1 MQFPRLELVPAPC
14 IGIAGPYQLFIIR
27 PVEANDCLK
36 WRNWRVRS
44 CSTCNP
50 LIYNPRMAFE
60 PGSVIGEYKI
70 EAALGHGGLGTV
82 YRVKHRISQRLE
94 AMKVLLPER
103 TGTPESAERFR
114 REIQMLASLNHPNIA
129 RLHTAFYFEEQ
140 LVMMMEL
147 VEGEDLRTL
156 SRSTRIPIPQL
167 LDYASQALRALEYA
181 HARGVVH
188 RDIKPANMMVSPG
201 GQMKVLD
208 FGLAQDGTST
218 ELTIAGS
225 VVGSPIYMSPEQV
238 RGEKA
243 TTQSDLYSFGVT
255 LYELIAGE
263 TPIQGKNAYEL
274 MMGHLNHLPKP
285 LRLLR
290 NDIPGHL
297 SDTIARALEKEPARR
312 FATAAEFL
320 DALNARPHSAYE
332 LTATLPPVNNLQRTG
347 SDDQNKTPTG
357 AVPQPLEP
365 LVKHLASF
373 IGPIAKITVLR
384 LAKKTSDIDQLYQ
397 AAAKEIDDPAER
409 QKFLRTRP
417 R

>member
-1 MQFPRLELVPAPC
+1 
-14 IGIAGPYQLFIIR
+14 
-27 PVEANDCLK
+27 
-36 WRNWRVRS
+36 
-44 CSTCNP
+44 
-50 LIYNPRMAFE
+50 MAFE
-60 PGSVIGEYKI
+60 PGSIIGEYTI

-82 YRVKHRISQRLE
+82 YRVRHRISERQE

-156 SRSTRIPIPQL
+156 SRRTRIAIPLL
-167 LDYASQALRALEYA
+167 LDYSSQALRALEYA
-181 HARGVVH
+181 HTRGVVH

-208 FGLAQDGTST
+208 FGLAQNGTST
-218 ELTIAGS
+218 ELTLAGS

-243 TTQSDLYSFGVT
+243 TSQSDLYSFGVT
-255 LYELIAGE
+255 LYELIAGD

-274 MMGHLNHLPKP
+274 MMGHLNHVPKP
-285 LRLLR
+285 LHLLR
-290 NDIPGHL
+290 PEIPGHI
-297 SDTIARALEKEPARR
+297 SDAVARALDKEPSRR
-312 FATAAEFL
+312 FASAAEFL
-320 DALNARPHSAYE
+320 DALNARAHAPDD
-332 LTATLPPVNNLQRTG
+332 LTATLPPVNNVQRG

-365 LVKHLASF
+365 LVKHLAAF

>member
-1 MQFPRLELVPAPC
+1 M
-14 IGIAGPYQLFIIR
+14 
-27 PVEANDCLK
+27 
-36 WRNWRVRS
+36 
-44 CSTCNP
+44 T
-50 LIYNPRMAFE
+50 FE
-60 PGSVIGEYKI
+60 PGTTLGEYTI
-70 EAALGHGGLGTV
+70 EATLGHGGLGTV

-103 TGTPESAERFR
+103 TGTLESAERFR

-129 RLHTAFYFEEQ
+129 RLNTAFYFEEQ

-156 SRSTRIPIPQL
+156 SRRTRIAIPQL
-167 LDYASQALRALEYA
+167 LDYSSQALRALDYA
-181 HARGVVH
+181 HCHGVVH
-188 RDIKPANMMVSPG
+188 RDIKPANMMVSPAG
-201 GQMKVLD
+201 MMKVLD
-208 FGLAQDGTST
+208 FGLAQNGAST
-218 ELTIAGS
+218 DLTLAGS

-243 TTQSDLYSFGVT
+243 TAQSDLYSFGVT

-263 TPIQGKNAYEL
+263 APIQGKNTYEL
-274 MMGHLNHLPKP
+274 MMGHLNRVPRP
-285 LRLLR
+285 LRDLR
-290 NDIPGHL
+290 PEIPAYI
-297 SDTIARALEKEPARR
+297 SDSLARALEKEPALR
-312 FATAAEFL
+312 FATATEFL
-320 DALNARPHSAYE
+320 DALNARAHIAEE
-332 LTATLPPVNNLQRTG
+332 LTATLAPLHNWQRPG
-347 SDDQNKTPTG
+347 SDDHHKTPTG

-365 LVKHLASF
+365 LVKHLAAF

-384 LAKKTSDIDQLYQ
+384 LAKKTSDLDQLYQ

>member
-1 MQFPRLELVPAPC
+1 M
-14 IGIAGPYQLFIIR
+14 
-27 PVEANDCLK
+27 
-36 WRNWRVRS
+36 
-44 CSTCNP
+44 T
-50 LIYNPRMAFE
+50 FE
-60 PGSVIGEYKI
+60 PGSVIGEYTI
-70 EAALGHGGLGTV
+70 EAALGHGGLGSV

-129 RLHTAFYFEEQ
+129 RLNTAFYFEEQ

-156 SRSTRIPIPQL
+156 SRRTRIAIPQL
-167 LDYASQALRALEYA
+167 LDYSSQALRALDYA
-181 HARGVVH
+181 HSRGVVH
-188 RDIKPANMMVSPG
+188 RDIKPANMMVSPA

-208 FGLAQDGTST
+208 FGLAQNGSST
-218 ELTIAGS
+218 ELTLAGS

-243 TTQSDLYSFGVT
+243 TPQSDIYSFGVT

-263 TPIQGKNAYEL
+263 APIYGHNTYEL
-274 MMGHLNHLPKP
+274 MMGHLNHVPKP
-285 LRLLR
+285 LHQLR
-290 NDIPGHL
+290 PEIPAHICDALG
-297 SDTIARALEKEPARR
+297 RALAKEPARR

-320 DALNARPHSAYE
+320 DALNARPHLPEE
-332 LTATLPPVNNLQRTG
+332 LTATLPPVNNWQRPS
-347 SDDQNKTPTG
+347 SDDQQKTPTG
-357 AVPQPLEP
+357 AIPQPLEP

-384 LAKKTSDIDQLYQ
+384 LAKKTSDLDQLYQ

>member
-1 MQFPRLELVPAPC
+1 
-14 IGIAGPYQLFIIR
+14 
-27 PVEANDCLK
+27 
-36 WRNWRVRS
+36 
-44 CSTCNP
+44 
-50 LIYNPRMAFE
+50 MAFE
-60 PGSVIGEYKI
+60 PGGIIGEYTI

-82 YRVKHRISQRLE
+82 YRVQHRISQRQE

-103 TGTPESAERFR
+103 TGTAESAERFR

-140 LVMMMEL
+140 LIMMMEL
-147 VEGEDLRTL
+147 VEGEDLRAL
-156 SRSTRIPIPQL
+156 SRRTSIAIPLL
-167 LDYASQALRALEYA
+167 LDYSSQALRALEYA

-188 RDIKPANMMVSPG
+188 RDIKPANMMVSPA

-208 FGLAQDGTST
+208 FGLAQNGTST
-218 ELTIAGS
+218 ELTLAGS

-243 TTQSDLYSFGVT
+243 TSQSDLYSFGVT
-255 LYELIAGE
+255 LYELIAGDS
-263 TPIQGKNAYEL
+263 PIQGKNAYEL
-274 MMGHLNHLPKP
+274 MMGHLNHVPKP
-285 LRLLR
+285 LRVVR
-290 NDIPGHL
+290 PEIPAHV
-297 SDTIARALEKEPARR
+297 SDAVARALEKEPVRR
-312 FATAAEFL
+312 FASAAEFL
-320 DALNARPHSAYE
+320 DALNARVHAADD
-332 LTATLPPVNNLQRTG
+332 LTATLPPVNSSHRPG

-384 LAKKTSDIDQLYQ
+384 LARKTSDIDQLYQ

>member
-1 MQFPRLELVPAPC
+1 
-14 IGIAGPYQLFIIR
+14 
-27 PVEANDCLK
+27 
-36 WRNWRVRS
+36 
-44 CSTCNP
+44 
-50 LIYNPRMAFE
+50 MAFE
-60 PGSVIGEYKI
+60 PGSVIGEYTI

-82 YRVKHRISQRLE
+82 YRVKHRISERQE

-140 LVMMMEL
+140 LIMMMEL
-147 VEGEDLRTL
+147 VEGEDLRAL
-156 SRSTRIPIPQL
+156 SRRTSIAIPSL
-167 LDYASQALRALEYA
+167 LDYSSQALRALEYA

-188 RDIKPANMMVSPG
+188 RDIKPANMMVSPA

-208 FGLAQDGTST
+208 FGLAQNGTSP

-238 RGEKA
+238 RGDKA

-255 LYELIAGE
+255 LYELIAGVS
-263 TPIQGKNAYEL
+263 PIQGKNAYEL
-274 MMGHLNHLPKP
+274 MMGHLNHVPKP
-285 LRLLR
+285 LHLLR
-290 NDIPGHL
+290 PEIPAHI
-297 SDTIARALEKEPARR
+297 SDALTRALEKEPSRR

-320 DALNARPHSAYE
+320 DALNARAHAADD
-332 LTATLPPVNNLQRTG
+332 LTATLPPVNHYPRAG

-365 LVKHLASF
+365 LVKHLAAF

-384 LAKKTSDIDQLYQ
+384 LAKKTSDIDLLYQ